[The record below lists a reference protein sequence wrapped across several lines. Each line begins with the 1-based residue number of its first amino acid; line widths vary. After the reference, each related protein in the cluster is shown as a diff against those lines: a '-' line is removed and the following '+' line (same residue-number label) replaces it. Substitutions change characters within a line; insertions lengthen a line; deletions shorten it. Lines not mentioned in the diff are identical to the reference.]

1 MKRLMR
7 LAQLM
12 GMGSIL
18 FVGYSNCMQQQY
30 GQYGY
35 GQTMYPQQQ
44 QWGTQ
49 QVQPVYGSAINVSTQ
64 NPFIAGGQLYP
75 SLAQQPSAPT
85 VTIPSQPVG
94 RAIEEQPRKKV
105 SLSEIEQGTAS
116 TKDIDPMIIRFMANE
131 AISIWHTYEKAK
143 MIDNVFDVTS
153 WNAMYTKING
163 MKDKIPYLNDA
174 PLLIDV
180 CIDLFNIFQTE
191 EVYDKEI
198 VWDALYNIIT
208 VINKIQDEQKEHY
221 SQGFIQKYSLGS
233 IPYLSITEQ
242 PAGFYT
248 MQQAITSPIS
258 GAYDWTRSSI
268 GSAISTGW
276 GWATSAAAGVG
287 SGLQAVRQ
295 WALPTEAEVTEAKKR
310 LSRINNRIDAMKA
323 KKTLSTKDQE
333 ELSNL
338 MKLKSQYE
346 SIIRGWKPAL
356 AGAAALGAGYLYLKS
371 GK

>member
-1 MKRLMR
+1 
-7 LAQLM
+7 
-12 GMGSIL
+12 
-18 FVGYSNCMQQQY
+18 
-30 GQYGY
+30 
-35 GQTMYPQQQ
+35 
-44 QWGTQ
+44 
-49 QVQPVYGSAINVSTQ
+49 
-64 NPFIAGGQLYP
+64 
-75 SLAQQPSAPT
+75 
-85 VTIPSQPVG
+85 
-94 RAIEEQPRKKV
+94 
-105 SLSEIEQGTAS
+105 
-116 TKDIDPMIIRFMANE
+116 
-131 AISIWHTYEKAK
+131 
-143 MIDNVFDVTS
+143 
-153 WNAMYTKING
+153 
-163 MKDKIPYLNDA
+163 
-174 PLLIDV
+174 
-180 CIDLFNIFQTE
+180 
-191 EVYDKEI
+191 
-198 VWDALYNIIT
+198 
-208 VINKIQDEQKEHY
+208 
-221 SQGFIQKYSLGS
+221 
-233 IPYLSITEQ
+233 